1 MAQEHSRVRQGR
13 SDEEQPYEVVRKIGS
28 GSFAQVFLVFHKN
41 LGRQCVMKEVTSFT
55 AMSTEKQ
62 EAAEVEVQLLSAL
75 HHPNIVSYLDS
86 VIDKDGHLCILME
99 YCEHGDV
106 HTYLQGIKRAGQAL
120 PSETQVLEWFVQIV
134 LALQVLHAK
143 RILHRDLKT
152 QNIFLS
158 GCGTTSDP
166 PDFVLKLGDLGVA
179 KVLSS
184 TAELAMTQIGT
195 PFYMSPELFNN
206 KPYGYKSDI
215 WGLGCV
221 LYELVNGHNAFE
233 AQSINGLAL
242 KIMKARYTPITS
254 SCSEDLQNLIRSMLS
269 TNPAHR
275 PSLQEMLHVSIVRRN
290 VPAAI
295 QAAVSAADA
304 SGLPDAKATAETAL
318 AEQLSSLGLGNISEK
333 TLNLQGSL
341 LDHGLTQRR
350 DKRELQQRLERA
362 ERRKKKE
369 EETLR
374 RLQETAATLG
384 QYLNPR
390 SGGGSQAV
398 GPLPPN
404 APNASGYGP
413 HGLALPLRAPL
424 LSPGPLEAQD
434 ADGPLSHRDKVLL
447 RKERRREEEQQ
458 RFEEEARKI
467 REENL
472 AYQRAWVMGSKDM
485 ASSSRHHSKDV
496 PQQLA
501 SSKQLPSQLT
511 PLLENKHITPANLAN
526 PFQSCRQ
533 KVLHTPFQG
542 ERHNSWGEVG
552 GQASPRPPP
561 PAVQYNEPAPPQE
574 GGKRVTYRWGEE
586 PQRFR
591 RARSLRGVSLEA
603 LPSEPRLAPEHS
615 EESDFSGSYS
625 DTSDPGREE
634 GDARL
639 RMESQVVQ
647 QRIEECRA
655 AIYRHKMTIDML
667 QNAFMQ
673 ESEAAP
679 LQLGL
684 TAGNVPWLSEEGQP
698 SVRTAANTARRTS
711 AVPAFIQDRVARLR
725 RRCMEGLGVERFE
738 AARQCMQFLASAE
751 EKPVQE
757 EARDRMLEVLGR
769 ELIGFYALV
778 DQMVH
783 MELQWGTLE
792 PEPPPFRP
800 QGGLGVRGDDSLYSG
815 SRWPSAMSDVY
826 STAKSRM
833 ETDYDWF

>member
-1 MAQEHSRVRQGR
+1 VRQGR

-62 EAAEVEVQLLSAL
+62 EAAEVEVQLLSAM

-106 HTYLQGIKRAGQAL
+106 HSYLQGIKRAGQAL
-120 PSETQVLEWFVQIV
+120 PSETQVLEWSVQIV

-166 PDFVLKLGDLGVA
+166 PTFAMKLGDLGVA

-184 TAELAMTQIGT
+184 TADLAMTQIGT
-195 PFYMSPELFNN
+195 PMYMSPELFNN

-242 KIMKARYTPITS
+242 KIMKARYTPCTS
-254 SCSEDLQNLIRSMLS
+254 TCSEDLQNLIRSMLS

-318 AEQLSSLGLGNISEK
+318 AEQLSSLGLHNLFEK
-333 TLNLQGSL
+333 TYLPGSL
-341 LDHGLTQRR
+341 LDHGLTQGR

-362 ERRKKKE
+362 EKRKKRE

-390 SGGGSQAV
+390 GGAT
-398 GPLPPN
+398 
-404 APNASGYGP
+404 PNASGYGP
-413 HGLALPLRAPL
+413 AYGAGRVAPPLSLA
-424 LSPGPLEAQD
+424 PLEAQHYAQGD
-434 ADGPLSHRDKVLL
+434 TENGALSHRDKVLL

-485 ASSSRHHSKDV
+485 ASSSRHQSKEL
-496 PQQLA
+496 PQPSQQSQIA
-501 SSKQLPSQLT
+501 SSKQLPAQLT
-511 PLLENKHITPANLAN
+511 PLLENKLITPANLAN

-533 KVLHTPFQG
+533 KVLHTPYQG
-542 ERHNSWGEVG
+542 ERHYSWGGEVAGG
-552 GQASPRPPP
+552 GQASPPRPPP

-574 GGKRVTYRWGEE
+574 GGKRCYRWGEE
-586 PQRFR
+586 QRFR

-603 LPSEPRLAPEHS
+603 LPSEPRLAPDHS
-615 EESDFSGSYS
+615 EESDFSGSCS
-625 DTSDPGREE
+625 DASDAGREE

-639 RMESQVVQ
+639 RLESQVVQ
-647 QRIEECRA
+647 QRIDECRA

-667 QNAFMQ
+667 QNAFV
-673 ESEAAP
+673 EEGLTGNAPWPDEAA
-679 LQLGL
+679 
-684 TAGNVPWLSEEGQP
+684 
-698 SVRTAANTARRTS
+698 SVRTAATTARRTS
-711 AVPAFIQDRVARLR
+711 AVPPVIQDRVARLR
-725 RRCMEGLGVERFE
+725 RRCIEGLGGERFE
-738 AARQCMQFLASAE
+738 AARQCLQFLANE
-751 EKPVQE
+751 EKPVQA
-757 EARDRMLEVLGR
+757 EARSRMLEVLGH

-778 DQMVH
+778 DQIVH
-783 MELQWGTLE
+783 MELQWGTPD
-792 PEPPPFRP
+792 PEPSFRP
-800 QGGLGVRGDDSLYSG
+800 QGGQAARGDDSLYSG
-815 SRWPSAMSDVY
+815 RWPSAMSDVY
-826 STAKSRM
+826 STTKSRM
-833 ETDYDWF
+833 ETEYDWGA